1 MSFVRPEARAALWR
15 WREVLFGSLGAAL
28 ALMWVAGSFGFVRM
42 FAIALFAIAVIVILA
57 GIQRSRFRGRGGG
70 QGVVQVIEGQVTYY
84 GPLSGGAVAISEL
97 AALSL
102 DGRSKPAHWLL
113 VPDHGAALE
122 IPISAEGADA
132 LFDAFNGLS
141 GLRTEHLLRVK
152 QAGATKMQVV
162 WRRRD
167 VQARID
173 TLH

>member
-15 WREVLFGSLGAAL
+15 WREVLFGSFVAAL
-28 ALMWVAGSFGFVRM
+28 AGLWVLSSFGFVRM
-42 FAIALFAIAVIVILA
+42 FAIGVLTIAVIIILA

-70 QGVVQVIEGQVTYY
+70 QGVVQIIEGQVTYY

-113 VPDHGAALE
+113 VPDQGAAPE
-122 IPISAEGADA
+122 IPVSAEGADA
-132 LFDAFNGLS
+132 LFDAFTGLS

-152 QAGATKMQVV
+152 QSDAARLQVV
-162 WRRRD
+162 WRRQD
-167 VQARID
+167 VQTRINR
-173 TLH
+173 LH